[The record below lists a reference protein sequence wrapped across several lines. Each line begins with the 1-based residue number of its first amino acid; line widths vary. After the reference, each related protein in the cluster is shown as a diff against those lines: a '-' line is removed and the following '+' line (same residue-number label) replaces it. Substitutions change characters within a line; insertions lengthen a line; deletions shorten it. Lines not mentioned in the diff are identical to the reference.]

1 MSVGTSDESP
11 GLLAA
16 YPGQKINANANAAAD
31 STVISAFFQMIEIPV
46 GSEVTPRNIPAPHR

>member
-16 YPGQKINANANAAAD
+16 CPGQKIKANAAVD

-46 GSEVTPRNIPAPHR
+46 GSEVTTRNIPAPHR